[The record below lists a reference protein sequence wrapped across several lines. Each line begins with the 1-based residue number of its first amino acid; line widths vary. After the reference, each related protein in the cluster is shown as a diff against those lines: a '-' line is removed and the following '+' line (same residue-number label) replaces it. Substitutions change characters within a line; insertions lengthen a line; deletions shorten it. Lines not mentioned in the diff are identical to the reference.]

1 MKTFAHRIA
10 RCWGLGMVVLGLPAA
25 AWADSDK
32 VLSACA
38 GETPPFVQ
46 FFDGNPV
53 GGFSFELVM
62 QMSKHMGQ
70 RARVQQLPWARCLQ
84 QVKLGKVDL
93 AIDAY
98 DDAERRKTF
107 HYSSAYYTLTPQVF
121 YRASDTAVRPDAGT
135 DRSALASLRGCGVR
149 GYTYDHYGIDAN
161 TMDLGADNDLKM
173 LMKLKA
179 GHCDYALEELEYIIG
194 ARQNG
199 GQWLDESN
207 LHAFQPA
214 WAKGP
219 QLHFLIGKQRSDGAR
234 LLQAVNAAIAAAKDG
249 GFLAALQKRYFDK
262 AVARR

>member
-1 MKTFAHRIA
+1 MNTRAHRIA
-10 RCWGLGMVVLGLPAA
+10 RCWSVGVMALGLPLA

-38 GETPPFVQ
+38 GDTPPFVQ

-62 QMSKHMGQ
+62 QISKQLGQ
-70 RARVQQLPWARCLQ
+70 RPRVLQLPWARCLQ

-107 HYSSAYYTLTPQVF
+107 YYSSAYYTLTPQVF
-121 YRASDTAVRPDAGT
+121 YRASDMVVRPDAGT
-135 DRSALASLRGCGVR
+135 DRKALTTLRGCGVR
-149 GYTYDHYGIDAN
+149 GYTYDHYGIDAT

-173 LMKLKA
+173 LLKLKA
-179 GHCDYALEELEYIIG
+179 GHCDYALEEMEYIIG
-194 ARQNG
+194 ARQTG

-219 QLHFLIGKQRSDGAR
+219 QLHFLIGKEHGEGAR
-234 LLQAVNAAIAAAKDG
+234 LLKSVNDAIAAAKDS

>member
-1 MKTFAHRIA
+1 MTLHTRSLAL
-10 RCWGLGMVVLGLPAA
+10 WLGLGVLAA
-25 AWADSDK
+25 TGSGAVCAQTDK
-32 VLSACA
+32 VLTACA
-38 GETPPFVQ
+38 GQTPPFMQ

-62 QMSKHMGQ
+62 QMSRQLGRPAQ
-70 RARVQQLPWARCLQ
+70 VQQLPWARCLQ
-84 QVKLGKVDL
+84 QVKLGKIDM

-98 DDAERRKTF
+98 DDPERRKF
-107 HYSSAYYTLTPQVF
+107 FRYSAAYYTLTPQVF
-121 YRASDTAVRPDAGT
+121 YRAADTAVRPEVLTG
-135 DRSALASLRGCGVR
+135 RSGLAALRGCGVR
-149 GYTYDHYGIDAN
+149 GYTYEHYGIDAT
-161 TMDLGADNDLKM
+161 TMDLGAENDLKM

-219 QLHFLIGKQRSDGAR
+219 QLHFLIGKERSDGAR
-234 LLQAVNAAIAAAKDG
+234 LLKTVNDAIAAAKDS

-262 AVARR
+262 ALARR